1 MHAPTKQYNEEG
13 KENVRRKRP
22 RSVDETFS
30 PKVIRTPTAEPPHK
44 RPKRAAAGRIKNYAD
59 TYGDLRSPVNSVPL
73 KQEYPSP
80 VALTAPFNNFPT
92 PKTKTRP
99 PKKSPDSS
107 TLKEKRRKPIVKK
120 EMSPIANPQSTPLVA
135 ISTIKK
141 EPDCIKVDHIYIF
154 Y

>member
-73 KQEYPSP
+73 KQEYI
-80 VALTAPFNNFPT
+80 
-92 PKTKTRP
+92 RIMP
-99 PKKSPDSS
+99 PRIAAAQTQDAIGSCDAG
-107 TLKEKRRKPIVKK
+107 
-120 EMSPIANPQSTPLVA
+120 PIAQRTRELASRAP
-135 ISTIKK
+135 
-141 EPDCIKVDHIYIF
+141 
-154 Y
+154 